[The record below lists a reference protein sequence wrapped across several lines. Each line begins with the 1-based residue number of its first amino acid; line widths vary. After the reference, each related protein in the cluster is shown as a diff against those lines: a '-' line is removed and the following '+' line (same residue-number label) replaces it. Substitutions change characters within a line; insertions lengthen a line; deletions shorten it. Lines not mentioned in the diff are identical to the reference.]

1 MVYIV
6 KSAKASTES
15 EQSIYLFIFLNLA
28 EDICA
33 RVKKKTFGFEISH
46 TCLIIFAEREERNA
60 DESAKKE
67 S

>member
-1 MVYIV
+1 MQ
-6 KSAKASTES
+6 KPRRNPNKA
-15 EQSIYLFIFLNLA
+15 FFFFFLNLA

-33 RVKKKTFGFEISH
+33 HVKKKTFGFEISH
-46 TCLIIFAEREERNA
+46 TFLIIFAEREERNA